1 MNWIQHN
8 LNQRLLDK
16 TLDFKVTLI
25 PSKFKVM
32 AFHDAAD
39 YTAQKIAALNI
50 PLYLGLSG
58 GIDSEYVLMCFYR
71 NKIPIIPIIVK
82 TSGNDLETSYAFY
95 ICKKL
100 NIDPIVLNL
109 SDDDNLNLYSYCFY
123 KLTAAGTYSMPTLIC
138 SNYAKSQNGILITG
152 DHLIEDNDE
161 STWIAEANEWDY
173 YHTILSNEK
182 DIVFYNHTPELVY
195 SIIYEFNG
203 FPMNEFK
210 YHLYQIKFRPKI
222 DPIYTYEFYNKINK
236 IKLSNKYMPKY
247 NSVLGHKESILTTMQ
262 TWNT

>member
-1 MNWIQHN
+1 MMNWIHHN

-71 NKIPIIPIIVK
+71 NRIPIIPIIVK

-109 SDDDNLNLYSYCFY
+109 SDDDILNLYSYCVY
-123 KLTAAGTYSMPTLIC
+123 KLNAFGIYSMPTLIC
-138 SNYAKSQNGILITG
+138 SKYAKNQKGILITG
-152 DHLIEDNDE
+152 DHFIEENEKEVWYADA
-161 STWIAEANEWDY
+161 TEWDF
-173 YHTILSNEK
+173 YHLILSNNQ
-182 DIVFYNHTPELVY
+182 DILFYNHNPE
-195 SIIYEFNG
+195 IIYSMIYQFNG
-203 FPMNEFK
+203 LRSYEFK
-210 YHLYQIKFRPKI
+210 HQLYQIAFRPKI
-222 DPIYTYEFYNKINK
+222 DPIYTQDFYNRRKKIDSYNK
-236 IKLSNKYMPKY
+236 KPNGKYIFGHRNKVIEM
-247 NSVLGHKESILTTMQ
+247 MQ